1 MTPRVSISQRYLKSS
16 RRLSPSV
23 RKQATRALQKFM
35 DEPRRPGL
43 HFEPIA
49 GRAGFFSIRANL
61 NFCILLQKTKDADGE
76 LYIAEDVGPHDIYRR
91 K

>member
-1 MTPRVSISQRYLKSS
+1 MTTRVSISQRYLKSA

-23 RKQATRALQKFM
+23 QKQATRALQKFI
-35 DEPRRPGL
+35 ENPGRPGL
-43 HFEPIA
+43 HFEAIE

-61 NFCILLQKTKDADGE
+61 NFRILLQKAKDADGE